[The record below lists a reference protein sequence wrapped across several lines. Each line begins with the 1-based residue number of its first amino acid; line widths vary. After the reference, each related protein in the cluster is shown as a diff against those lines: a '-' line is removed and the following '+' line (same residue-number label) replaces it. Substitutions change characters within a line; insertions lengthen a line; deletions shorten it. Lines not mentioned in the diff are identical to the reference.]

1 MFCPAVTLFRYQVE
15 RYTFYTENF
24 RKVESRCKSFC
35 KNIYNSH
42 QIYIFQKIRAQL
54 STACK
59 VYFMITWW
67 IERFSQT
74 FMLIETNID
83 VIYDI
88 HSMLLHIFSTQHESI
103 LPSYGKKCGN
113 FLTFFFSGGPHTNF
127 FTGSLRY
134 TYTIQRILKS
144 SLRQI

>member
-88 HSMLLHIFSTQHESI
+88 HSMLLHIFSTKHEKKF
-103 LPSYGKKCGN
+103 PCYGKMCGN
-113 FLTFFFSGGPHTNF
+113 FFLYF
-127 FTGSLRY
+127 LRRY
-134 TYTIQRILKS
+134 SPKKSFKNGLKW
-144 SLRQI
+144 LKY